1 MATSGTSP
9 SFNCN
14 QFTKDQAEH
23 WTEKDRR
30 SHLTLGYWLILAQL
44 NLPLNTGQV
53 PHPAPVPGGGLNNI
67 LRQITRIK
75 LTAVK
80 SISVASS
87 MALVSS
93 REMDCQSPLDCPGAT
108 ETCISLT
115 DLAANDQSQKQGIY
129 WEVWTCA
136 TCTDEILCVAPLCGR
151 TVQNT
156 AEITGLSMAFSGR
169 YSNPLSKTA
178 SFCCVN
184 WSASMNKT
192 THLFPISLGEDE
204 CPLTYIK

>member
-1 MATSGTSP
+1 MSGTSQ

-30 SHLTLGYWLILAQL
+30 SHLTLGCQLILAQL
-44 NLPLNTGQV
+44 HLPANTGEV
-53 PHPAPVPGGGLNNI
+53 PHPAPVPGGGLNSI

-93 REMDCQSPLDCPGAT
+93 REMDCQTPLDGPGAT
-108 ETCISLT
+108 ETCISLI
-115 DLAANDQSQKQGIY
+115 DLAANYQSQKQGIY

-136 TCTDEILCVAPLCGR
+136 ICTDKILCVI
-151 TVQNT
+151 VYSQQNKPGT
-156 AEITGLSMAFSGR
+156 SLWKNCTKHSWSNRIVNDIQWEIR
-169 YSNPLSKTA
+169 
-178 SFCCVN
+178 
-184 WSASMNKT
+184 
-192 THLFPISLGEDE
+192 
-204 CPLTYIK
+204 